1 MKPTSK
7 EVINELCKI
16 LNATPKEIKEIKGF
30 ITPEEKAKDL
40 IDIYSNIL
48 SYAEADKQELDES
61 AKDCALIAVYMVI
74 KCCEEYDEAHEAH
87 TTQVDYWKEVKREIE
102 NL

>member
-1 MKPTSK
+1 M
-7 EVINELCKI
+7 E
-16 LNATPKEIKEIKGF
+16 PK
-30 ITPEEKAKDL
+30 EKAKDL

-48 SYAEADKQELDES
+48 SYAEADKQEIDES

-74 KCCEEYDEAHEAH
+74 KCCEEYDEVHENH
-87 TTQVDYWKEVKREIE
+87 TTQVDYWKEVKQEIE